1 MGRRK
6 KPRLLHP
13 ASSSKPSPGLSAAPQ
28 VVSSPRGPTPK
39 TFLLPESVEWLKINA
54 QEAGKRSE
62 EASGGHS
69 GGCSASLD
77 ARQPL
82 PATGFSPRKA
92 STEEGTGAIGTLA
105 GMAKHPSSNMSEKF
119 GAGLPGSKPSSAQ
132 AEKDS
137 EPKLA
142 EQPTAEANGW
152 TPPPFHPA
160 EVLGAY
166 LAGNHRQALQ
176 ACVEVLRFYQDHSL
190 ERVTPE
196 VKTYV
201 NTFVETFLYLLTK
214 PDLRI
219 EPDQAMQLMAAHH
232 ILAHLTAISDFKTTD
247 VQLAMVRDQP
257 RNLLRL
263 LILYSVRNRTVLP
276 PKPLFDAD
284 PFLASLWY
292 ASYPMGAVGAVTELL
307 WENLLRHL
315 SYVDS
320 RLQAPDPRILGFY
333 FESTQIAPGME
344 RPLKD
349 RWNAD
354 IRRQLSGVRIRNKP
368 DPKSVAIITAKWFP
382 GSAVYRSLSPLVH
395 SLKGKY
401 KLTLVHLGP
410 ARNDLDTS
418 PFAEVRRVEMTPG
431 QLDCTQIEQNDFQ
444 LAFFPDIG
452 MMAESIWL
460 SNMRL
465 APIQATG
472 YGHPAST
479 GVSEI
484 DYFLGG
490 AESELLSRAVD
501 YYAERLVLL
510 PGLGAV
516 PTYPS
521 FYRPTFPQRNDDAV
535 VINLPWGATKTNYP
549 MLCRL
554 KTIQQY
560 SSRPVRLHFF
570 PAWGLNRYCAP
581 PLFVE
586 GLGALFGNT
595 ATVYANRPIPE
606 YLALMEQGDLCL
618 DSYPFGGFNTII
630 DALYLAK
637 PVVVQEGEF
646 FFNRVGAALLRRV
659 GLEELIA
666 HSEDEYIG
674 KALRLV
680 EDQGYRQSITQ
691 RLRNLDLRPLIFQR
705 DDPAAFCR
713 AIDYLVE
720 NHTRLQ
726 QEKGHDPIFIS

>member
-1 MGRRK
+1 
-6 KPRLLHP
+6 
-13 ASSSKPSPGLSAAPQ
+13 
-28 VVSSPRGPTPK
+28 
-39 TFLLPESVEWLKINA
+39 
-54 QEAGKRSE
+54 
-62 EASGGHS
+62 
-69 GGCSASLD
+69 
-77 ARQPL
+77 
-82 PATGFSPRKA
+82 
-92 STEEGTGAIGTLA
+92 
-105 GMAKHPSSNMSEKF
+105 MAKHHSSNISEKF
-119 GAGLPGSKPSSAQ
+119 GAGLSGAKPSSAQ
-132 AEKDS
+132 AVQDS
-137 EPKLA
+137 EAQSTEGRHTKP
-142 EQPTAEANGW
+142 EQD
-152 TPPPFHPA
+152 TPPPFNPA
-160 EVLGAY
+160 DVLGAY
-166 LAGNHRQALQ
+166 LAGNHRQALK
-176 ACVEVLRFYQDHSL
+176 ACLEVLRFYQDHSL

-196 VKTYV
+196 VKNYV
-201 NTFVETFLYLLTK
+201 NTFVETCLYLLTK
-214 PDLRI
+214 PELRI
-219 EPDQAMQLMAAHH
+219 EQDQAMQLMATHH

-247 VQLAMVRDQP
+247 VQVAMVRDQP

-276 PKPLFDAD
+276 PKALFDAD

-292 ASYPMGAVGAVTELL
+292 ASYPMGTIGAVSEHL

-315 SYVDS
+315 GYVDP

-333 FESTQIAPGME
+333 FKSTQIAPGLE

-410 ARNDLDTS
+410 EHRDLDTS
-418 PFAEVRRVEMTPG
+418 PFAEVRHVEMTPG

-444 LAFFPDIG
+444 VAFFPDIG

-484 DYFLGG
+484 DYFIGG
-490 AESELLSRAVD
+490 AESELLSRAVE

-510 PGLGAV
+510 AGLGSV
-516 PTYPS
+516 PTYPD
-521 FYRPTFPQRNDDAV
+521 FYQPTFPQRNDDAV

-549 MLCRL
+549 MLRRL
-554 KTIQQY
+554 KTIQEY
-560 SSRPVRLHFF
+560 STRPVRFHFF

-586 GLGALFGNT
+586 GIGALFGNT
-595 ATVYANRPIPE
+595 ATVYANRAIPE
-606 YLALMEQGDLCL
+606 YLARMEQGDLCL

-659 GLEELIA
+659 GLEELVA

-680 EDQGYRQSITQ
+680 EDQSYRRSITE

-713 AIDYLVE
+713 AIDYLIE
-720 NHTRLQ
+720 NHARLQ
-726 QEKGHDPIFIS
+726 QEKSRNPIFIS